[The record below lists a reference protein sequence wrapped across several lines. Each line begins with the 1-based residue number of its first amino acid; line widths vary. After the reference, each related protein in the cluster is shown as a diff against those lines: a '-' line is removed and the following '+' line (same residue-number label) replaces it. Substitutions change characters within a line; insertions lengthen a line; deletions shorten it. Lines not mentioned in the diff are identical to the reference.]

1 MVLVS
6 LLIKKKFA
14 SYGKKRQQRAMRQQ
28 KLSCGFCCRRR
39 DGEMSKSGHIEK
51 IALAIPAGWKVTGT
65 LFVMFPWKKRCKE
78 REKQGI

>member
-1 MVLVS
+1 
-6 LLIKKKFA
+6 
-14 SYGKKRQQRAMRQQ
+14 
-28 KLSCGFCCRRR
+28 
-39 DGEMSKSGHIEK
+39 MSKSGHIEK